1 MARQERPPQILS
13 RSEEALLR
21 FLNAPFVL
29 VVPVLIATLAAML
42 WTLTQYG

>member
-21 FLNAPFVL
+21 FLNAPFGI
-29 VVPVLIATLAAML
+29 VVPILIATLAAML